1 MAAVLDRMGAV
12 TGIDIFKLMD
22 AAEDHVM
29 PIMDEPVRLSRDS
42 LVLGYAGAYSSFL
55 LFAKRAQA
63 KYGVPSHEILLEMAN
78 RKTVGG
84 QEDLIEDIAMQMAR
98 ARG

>member
-1 MAAVLDRMGAV
+1 
-12 TGIDIFKLMD
+12 
-22 AAEDHVM
+22 
-29 PIMDEPVRLSRDS
+29 
-42 LVLGYAGAYSSFL
+42 L